1 MHWFYATKQKHFHSV
16 NWFFLNQDLFQS
28 FPPCFD
34 VAYVR
39 YMFCNLSK
47 KRSLH
52 LKSKT
57 LSSLLFNSLTP
68 VDSNRRIN
76 LHDIKLRN
84 CGFHF
89 DRKWFLW
96 HVTKDMSL
104 LQPSHIRILGMKSVI
119 ISQKNKRK
127 ILWRYHTL
135 SSKIF
140 YANIMQWQQI
150 V

>member
-1 MHWFYATKQKHFHSV
+1 MHWFYTTKQKHFHLV
-16 NWFFLNQDLFQS
+16 DCFFKPRKFVS
-28 FPPCFD
+28 KFPPCFLTFD
-34 VAYVR
+34 V
-39 YMFCNLSK
+39 K
-47 KRSLH
+47 KRSLL

-68 VDSNRRIN
+68 VASNRRIN
-76 LHDIKLRN
+76 LHNVKLRN